1 MTRKQD
7 VLIAALSICAGGI
20 VLAQTM
26 PSFES
31 LDKNADGQISIQEA
45 TAHDDLF
52 VAFKK
57 LDTNKDGA
65 LSKAEFA
72 AYSKQ

>member
-1 MTRKQD
+1 MKTLTAGIGSLL
-7 VLIAALSICAGGI
+7 VAGIAF
-20 VLAQTM
+20 AQGAPT
-26 PSFES
+26 FES

-45 TAHDDLF
+45 TANDDLF

-57 LDTNKDGA
+57 LDTNKDGM

-72 AYSKQ
+72 AQTKK